1 MPKPWENKSGC
12 KDPTA
17 YAATRPTEEEIQVSK
32 LVKAVKSVA
41 DLFGYEIVNRI
52 EFRNKISGKM
62 YR

>member
-17 YAATRPTEEEIQVSK
+17 YAATRPTAEEIEVTR
-32 LVKAVKSVA
+32 LVKAIRSVA

-52 EFRNKISGKM
+52 EFVSRRSGRT

>member
-17 YAATRPTEEEIQVSK
+17 YAATRPTPEEIEVSK
-32 LVKAVKSVA
+32 LIKAIRSVA
-41 DLFGYEIVNRI
+41 ELFGYEIISRV
-52 EFRNKISGKM
+52 EFRNKSTGRT

>member
-1 MPKPWENKSGC
+1 MPKPWENKLGC